1 MIIVLEGTDG
11 SGKKTQSEML
21 HNYLVSIGKKCKLIS
36 FPNYAS
42 DSSASVKMYLSGQ
55 FGGSENF
62 NGYQSCLLYAVDRML
77 TLKLFNPND
86 YDYVIFDRYTTSSM
100 VHQSENCNT
109 KKEIDAFINWIE
121 NFEYKTIQLPKPDKV
136 IFLDVP
142 IDYTINLLKAR
153 KPTDGRIASD
163 ILEDEQL
170 QRHSYDRA
178 KYIAHKNGWET
189 IKCVQNGKL
198 LSKEI
203 IHEKIKR
210 VINNDY

>member
-21 HNYLVSIGKKCKLIS
+21 CNHLMSLGKKCKLIS

-42 DSSASVKMYLSGQ
+42 GSSAPVSMYLSGQ
-55 FGGSENF
+55 FGGAENF
-62 NGYQSCLLYAVDRML
+62 TGYEACLLYAIDRML
-77 TLKLFNPND
+77 TLKLFNAD
-86 YDYVIFDRYTTSSM
+86 EYDYVIFDRYTTSSM

-109 KKEIDAFINWIE
+109 KKDVDNFINWVE
-121 NFEYKTIQLPKPDKV
+121 EFEYNIIKLPKPDKV

-142 IDYTINLLKAR
+142 IDYSINLLKAR
-153 KPTDGRIASD
+153 TADGGRIKND

-170 QRHSYDRA
+170 QRRAYDRS
-178 KYIAHKNGWET
+178 KYVAHKNGWKT
-189 IKCVQNGKL
+189 IKCVQNDKL

-210 VINNDY
+210 IINNDY